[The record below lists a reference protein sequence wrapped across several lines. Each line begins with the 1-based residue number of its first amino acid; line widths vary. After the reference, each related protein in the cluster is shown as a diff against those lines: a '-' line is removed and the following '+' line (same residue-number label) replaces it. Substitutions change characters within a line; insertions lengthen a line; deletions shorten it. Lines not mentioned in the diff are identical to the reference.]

1 MCGFEQA
8 AIGRAQSIELD
19 PAAGLQRQ
27 LCHAGLLVEP
37 RRVLAAL
44 DDASRQ
50 AIDGVVAAGVPVL
63 AAQPRQLGHH
73 HQRRQRVVVIVQGTL
88 PARHFQRQ
96 AAVVLDVI
104 DALLEGGM
112 TGLPQGR
119 VIGGQAGGQHA
130 QTAPVVVVVAA
141 PFRVVPVGQIGA
153 CQLLQPRID
162 ARALLRVGLVMHFQ
176 VGHGHRIEHPLPH
189 VERLVVVD
197 PDHLPEHRAVLRP
210 SAEPGQRALRSGA
223 ITIAQVV
230 VTHAR
235 HVGGIAVQRRGGV
248 MILLLKRRVDH
259 RAGLVG
265 VVAQGAD
272 VGLAGRWWRAGGEG
286 TGAGQQR
293 GQQCKTE

>member
-104 DALLEGGM
+104 DVLLEGRVA
-112 TGLPQGR
+112 GLPEGL
-119 VIGGQAGGQHA
+119 VIGGQAGSQHA
-130 QTAPVVVVVAA
+130 QAAPVVVVVAA
-141 PFRVVPVGQIGA
+141 PFRVVPVGQVGA

-162 ARALLRVGLVMHFQ
+162 ACALLRVGLVMHLQ
-176 VGHGHRIEHPLPH
+176 VGHGHCIEHPLPH

-197 PDHLPEHRAVLRP
+197 PDHLPEHGASVCP
-210 SAEPGQRALRSGA
+210 CHQPCQRALRRRRV
-223 ITIAQVV
+223 TVAQVV
-230 VTHAR
+230 VAHAC
-235 HVGGIAVQRRGGV
+235 HVGGIAVQWRGGV
-248 MILLLKRRVDH
+248 MILLVQRRVDH

-265 VVAQGAD
+265 VVA
-272 VGLAGRWWRAGGEG
+272 
-286 TGAGQQR
+286 
-293 GQQCKTE
+293 